1 MSDSNVKRC
10 DLTRKEYFIVGA
22 KSRTEGIKLADNK
35 KNKSTSKEKPA
46 GKGAP
51 VAGKASKAKETEAG
65 AEGKLNPGRVR
76 ALYGVGFIALAVFT
90 FLCVFAPSTVGIVG
104 SGVKTGLAWTL
115 GLGRFAVPFLLLAGA
130 IVAFVELPRLNT
142 ALLVVGSVIIAVSI
156 LTLFTISKPTG
167 EMFWYSGLSSGGGL
181 IGAIFAW
188 PLVKLVRSTGAYIFT
203 LAALVA
209 GVVVAF
215 EEQLLVLRKRLA
227 RSELEAVVVTADSAV
242 GGEPVTEKATP
253 PGKPAEPK
261 VYPAV
266 PRPTV
271 PVTEEAG
278 GQLAIDVN
286 RPKVNKYKL
295 PPASI
300 LKRSTDKAF
309 SKQTNEERKHAI
321 EHTLRSMDVD
331 ARVTKVSRGPTV
343 SLFEVEVGTGE
354 KVKRVT
360 ELEQDIAYAL
370 GSPDIRIY
378 SPIPGRQAIGI
389 EVPNHIRDSVLL
401 GDIIGSL
408 GPAAPHSMLTVAVGK
423 DMSGESVV
431 LDLAQLPHLLLAGS
445 TGAGKSCCINS
456 LVCGLLMRNRPD
468 QLNLIMIDPK
478 YVEFTWYDG
487 LPHLLCPV
495 INEPEP
501 AAKALLWAV
510 HEMDRRYQVLQKQ
523 RVVHIDEYN
532 AIAEKD
538 KEVELLPKIVIVI
551 DELGDLMIVARREVE
566 NSISR
571 LTAKAR
577 AVGIHMII
585 ATQRPSVDVITGV
598 IKNNI
603 TARIAFQVASN
614 ADSRTILGTKGAE
627 KLLGKGDMLL
637 DPGNIPQAERVQGA
651 LIQQKEIEFLTGYI
665 REQKY
670 DVLHE
675 IDLEEMEASVKEDL
689 AGTDDLLQ
697 EAAEFVV
704 FAGEASASMLQTHLR
719 VGYARAR
726 RIIVELAQMG
736 IVGPHEGSKSRKV
749 LITPEEFEGWKT
761 RQKQ

>member
-1 MSDSNVKRC
+1 MKRC
-10 DLTRKEYFIVGA
+10 DLTRKEYFNIGA
-22 KSRTEGIKLADNK
+22 ISFIEGIELANNK
-35 KNKSTSKEKPA
+35 NKKSTSRNELPKKKDVPARKAPTVGEVEAEKE
-46 GKGAP
+46 
-51 VAGKASKAKETEAG
+51 SR
-65 AEGKLNPGRVR
+65 LNPGRVR
-76 ALYGVGFIALAVFT
+76 ALYGVGFLALAVFT

-104 SGVKTGLAWTL
+104 SGVKTGLAWIL
-115 GLGRFAVPFLLLAGA
+115 GLGRFAVPFIFLGGA
-130 IVAFVELPRLNT
+130 AVSFMVHPRLN
-142 ALLVVGSVIIAVSI
+142 AVLLIVGIAIICVSI
-156 LTLFTISKPTG
+156 LTLFTISKPTA
-167 EMFWYSGLSSGGGL
+167 EMFGYTGLSSGGGL
-181 IGAIFAW
+181 VGAIFAW
-188 PLVKLVRSTGAYIFT
+188 PLVKLVKPTGAYIFT

-209 GVVVAF
+209 GVVLAF
-215 EEQLLVLRKRLA
+215 EEQLLTLWKRLQ
-227 RSELEAVVVTADSAV
+227 RSGPEISIGTTGAENETDRPASVKEAQ
-242 GGEPVTEKATP
+242 
-253 PGKPAEPK
+253 PGKKAKPK
-261 VYPAV
+261 VYPSV
-266 PRPTV
+266 PKPTA
-271 PVTEEAG
+271 PVTEEAS
-278 GQLAIDVN
+278 GQLAMDVS
-286 RPKVNKYKL
+286 RPKTTKYKL
-295 PPASI
+295 PPVSI
-300 LKRSTDKAF
+300 LNRSTVKAF
-309 SKQTNEERKHAI
+309 SKQTNEERKLAI
-321 EHTLRSMDVD
+321 EQTLQSMDVD

-408 GPAAPHSMLTVAVGK
+408 GPAAPHSLLTVAVGK
-423 DMSGESVV
+423 DMSGDPVV

-445 TGAGKSCCINS
+445 TGAGKSCCINCI
-456 LVCGLLMRNRPD
+456 VCALLTRCRPD
-468 QLNLIMIDPK
+468 QLNFIMIDPK
-478 YVEFTWYDG
+478 YVEFTWYGG

-532 AIAEKD
+532 AIAGKD
-538 KEVELLPKIVIVI
+538 KEIESLPKIVIVI

-566 NSISR
+566 SSISR

-577 AVGIHMII
+577 AVGIHLIL

-637 DPGNIPQAERVQGA
+637 DPGNIPQPERVQGA

-665 REQKY
+665 REQKF
-670 DVLHE
+670 DSLPA
-675 IDLEEMEASVKEDL
+675 IDLAEVASSVKEEL
-689 AGTDDLLQ
+689 GGTDSLLQ

-726 RIIVELAQMG
+726 RIIVELSQMG

-749 LITPEEFEGWKT
+749 LMSPEELEGWKT
-761 RQKQ
+761 RQKL